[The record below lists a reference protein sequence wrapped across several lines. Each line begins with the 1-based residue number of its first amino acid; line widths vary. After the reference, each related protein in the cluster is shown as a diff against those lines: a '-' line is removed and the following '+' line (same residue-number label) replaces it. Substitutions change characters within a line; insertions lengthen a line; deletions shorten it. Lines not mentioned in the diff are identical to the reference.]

1 MDLGCFSLSLA
12 VADIK
17 ASRAFYETM
26 GFKVIDGAEAQ
37 RFLVMKN
44 GDSKIGL
51 FQGMFTDNMMTF
63 NPPDVRRVQSALKDA
78 GYSLEKE
85 AEEGVGA
92 AHVAVKDPDGNL
104 ILLDQFED

>member
-1 MDLGCFSLSLA
+1 MNLGCFSLSLS

-17 ASRAFYETM
+17 ASRAFYETI
-26 GFKVIDGAEAQ
+26 GFEVIDDAEAQ

-63 NPPDVRRVQSALKDA
+63 NPTDVRQVQSELKDA

-85 AEEGVGA
+85 AEEGAGA
-92 AHVAVKDPDGNL
+92 AHVAVKDPDGNM
-104 ILLDQFED
+104 ILLDQFKN